1 MNGWFTAIQS
11 RITVR
16 LRLTRRGGVEVQE
29 RMVASI
35 DFVAAPFGIE
45 NPKTDE
51 KNGKRGESKP

>member
-1 MNGWFTAIQS
+1 MDGWFTAFQS
-11 RITVR
+11 RTAVR

-35 DFVAAPFGIE
+35 NFVAAPFE
-45 NPKTDE
+45 AKDPKTDE